1 MQYGACRDRELQS
14 AMNSLYSVE
23 CLYVNCIRVLEG
35 IHRMHFLGQ
44 DLCAD
49 LLACKA
55 NDSGLYRIAVRC
67 RQIRDRDLQSAVCV
81 DGSRLAQVRY
91 LVLVFQSDLLGAR
104 CGCLPESL
112 PGDP

>member
-14 AMNSLYSVE
+14 AMNSLYTVE
-23 CLYVNCIRVLEG
+23 CLYGNRIRILEG

-49 LLACKA
+49 LLACKT

-67 RQIRDRDLQSAVCV
+67 RQVRDRDLQSPSASMEA
-81 DGSRLAQVRY
+81 D
-91 LVLVFQSDLLGAR
+91 
-104 CGCLPESL
+104 SL
-112 PGDP
+112 RFGTWYSSSSPICSVSIWLSTSVASW